1 MIDPITDDDLIAF
14 VDGQIDPMRR
24 LDVEAHLAANPAAAA
39 RVMAEMHDRDAL
51 RACFERVPGPGPDR
65 NMVLA
70 RRFDRNLRWR
80 RVASRLKRAAAIAV
94 LVGAGWLAH
103 DEIGRFG
110 VPDTLAAT
118 PDPALIAD
126 ARQARVVAQLRK
138 SIGGQADDPVYDR
151 ARLRSATGID
161 LPALPDGWRVRDI
174 QVFPA
179 RHGHRDRGRPR
190 DRPLRRGVAVRHPR
204 HPRRTH
210 DAHHR
215 LGRRRRRLVERRRHR
230 LRPERSAQRRGPAAG
245 GEPPRRRSGEPLRP
259 RRTPARGLDRAPRR
273 VPKIGHAG
281 RGSSTGPSRGR

>member
-24 LDVEAHLAANPAAAA
+24 LEVEAHLAADPAAAA

-65 NMVLA
+65 TVALA

-118 PDPALIAD
+118 PDPALLAD
-126 ARQARVVAQLRK
+126 ARQARAVAQLRK
-138 SIGGQADDPVYDR
+138 SIAGQGDGPVYDR
-151 ARLRSATGID
+151 ARLRSVTGID
-161 LPALPDGWRVRDI
+161 LPALPEGWHVRDI
-174 QVFPA
+174 QIFPA
-179 RHGHRDRGRPR
+179 RHGTGIEIALDAGAFGEASLFATRGI
-190 DRPLRRGVAVRHPR
+190 RG
-204 HPRRTH
+204 
-210 DAHHR
+210 
-215 LGRRRRRLVERRRHR
+215 
-230 LRPERSAQRRGPAAG
+230 GPATLTGSDDGDVLSWNAG
-245 GEPPRRRSGEPLRP
+245 DTAYALSGPPDDADLRQ
-259 RRTPARGLDRAPRR
+259 AASLLG
-273 VPKIGHAG
+273 AG
-281 RGSSTGPSRGR
+281 AAIR

>member
-1 MIDPITDDDLIAF
+1 MDPITDDDLIAF
-14 VDGQIDPMRR
+14 IDGQIAPMRR
-24 LDVEAHLAANPAAAA
+24 LEVEAHLAGNPEAAA

-65 NMVLA
+65 NVVLA

-126 ARQARVVAQLRK
+126 ARQARAVAQLRK
-138 SIGGQADDPVYDR
+138 SLVGPGDTVYDR
-151 ARLRSATGID
+151 ARLRAVTGID
-161 LPALPDGWRVRDI
+161 LPALPDGWHVRDI

-179 RHGHRDRGRPR
+179 RNGTGIEMALDAGPFGEASLFATRGIRGGPATLTGSEDGDVLSWNAGDTAYALIGPR
-190 DRPLRRGVAVRHPR
+190 DDADLRQA
-204 HPRRTH
+204 
-210 DAHHR
+210 ASL
-215 LGRRRRRLVERRRHR
+215 LG
-230 LRPERSAQRRGPAAG
+230 AG
-245 GEPPRRRSGEPLRP
+245 TAIR
-259 RRTPARGLDRAPRR
+259 
-273 VPKIGHAG
+273 
-281 RGSSTGPSRGR
+281 

>member
-14 VDGQIDPMRR
+14 VDGQIEPMRR
-24 LDVEAHLAANPAAAA
+24 LDVEAHLAADPAAAA

-65 NMVLA
+65 TVALA
-70 RRFDRNLRWR
+70 RRFDRNMRWR

-126 ARQARVVAQLRK
+126 ARQARAVAQLRK
-138 SIGGQADDPVYDR
+138 SVSGQADGPVYDR
-151 ARLRSATGID
+151 ARLRSVTGID

-174 QVFPA
+174 QIFPA
-179 RHGHRDRGRPR
+179 RHDTGIELALEAGDYGEASLFATRGIRGGPATLTGSEDGDIVSWNAGETAYALIGPR
-190 DRPLRRGVAVRHPR
+190 DDAALRRVAGL
-204 HPRRTH
+204 
-210 DAHHR
+210 
-215 LGRRRRRLVERRRHR
+215 LG
-230 LRPERSAQRRGPAAG
+230 AGPAA
-245 GEPPRRRSGEPLRP
+245 R
-259 RRTPARGLDRAPRR
+259 
-273 VPKIGHAG
+273 
-281 RGSSTGPSRGR
+281 

>member
-24 LDVEAHLAANPAAAA
+24 LDVEAHLASDPAAAA

-65 NMVLA
+65 TVALA

-126 ARQARVVAQLRK
+126 ARQARAVAQLRK
-138 SIGGQADDPVYDR
+138 SISGEADGPVYDR
-151 ARLRSATGID
+151 ARLRSVTGID
-161 LPALPDGWRVRDI
+161 LPPLPEGWRVRDI
-174 QVFPA
+174 QIFPA
-179 RHGHRDRGRPR
+179 RHGTGIEIALETGGYGEASLFATRGICGGPARLTGSEDGDVVSWNAGDTAYALIGPR
-190 DRPLRRGVAVRHPR
+190 DDAALQQVA
-204 HPRRTH
+204 
-210 DAHHR
+210 AL
-215 LGRRRRRLVERRRHR
+215 LG
-230 LRPERSAQRRGPAAG
+230 AGPAA
-245 GEPPRRRSGEPLRP
+245 R
-259 RRTPARGLDRAPRR
+259 
-273 VPKIGHAG
+273 
-281 RGSSTGPSRGR
+281 

>member
-1 MIDPITDDDLIAF
+1 MPTDDCDRRIASGHAGFEDFTMIDPITDDDLIAF

-179 RHGHRDRGRPR
+179 RHGTGIEVALETERFGEASLFATRGIRGGPTTLITGSDDGDVVSWNAGDTAYALSGPR
-190 DRPLRRGVAVRHPR
+190 SDADLRQA
-204 HPRRTH
+204 
-210 DAHHR
+210 ASL
-215 LGRRRRRLVERRRHR
+215 LG
-230 LRPERSAQRRGPAAG
+230 AGPA
-245 GEPPRRRSGEPLRP
+245 
-259 RRTPARGLDRAPRR
+259 
-273 VPKIGHAG
+273 
-281 RGSSTGPSRGR
+281 SR

>member
-24 LDVEAHLAANPAAAA
+24 LDVEAHLANNPEAAA

-51 RACFERVPGPGPDR
+51 RACFDRVPGPGPDR
-65 NMVLA
+65 NVVLA

-126 ARQARVVAQLRK
+126 ARQARAVAQLRK
-138 SIGGQADDPVYDR
+138 SIVAQGDPVYDR
-151 ARLRSATGID
+151 ARLQAVTGID
-161 LPALPDGWRVRDI
+161 LPALPEGWRVRDI
-174 QVFPA
+174 QIFPA
-179 RHGHRDRGRPR
+179 RHGTGIEIALDAGRFGEASLFATRGI
-190 DRPLRRGVAVRHPR
+190 RG
-204 HPRRTH
+204 
-210 DAHHR
+210 
-215 LGRRRRRLVERRRHR
+215 
-230 LRPERSAQRRGPAAG
+230 GPATLSGSEDGDVLSWNAG
-245 GEPPRRRSGEPLRP
+245 DTAYALSGPADDDALRQAA
-259 RRTPARGLDRAPRR
+259 TLLG
-273 VPKIGHAG
+273 AG
-281 RGSSTGPSRGR
+281 SALR

>member
-14 VDGQIDPMRR
+14 IDGQIEPMRR
-24 LDVEAHLAANPAAAA
+24 LDVEAHLATDPAAAA

-65 NMVLA
+65 TVALA

-126 ARQARVVAQLRK
+126 ARQARAVAQLRK
-138 SIGGQADDPVYDR
+138 SINGEAGGPVYDR
-151 ARLRSATGID
+151 ARLRSVTGID
-161 LPALPDGWRVRDI
+161 LPTLPEGWRVRDI
-174 QVFPA
+174 QIFPA
-179 RHGHRDRGRPR
+179 RHGTGIEVALEAGGYGEASLFATRGIRGGPATLTGSEDGDIVSWNAGETAYALIGPR
-190 DRPLRRGVAVRHPR
+190 DDAALRQVAGL
-204 HPRRTH
+204 
-210 DAHHR
+210 
-215 LGRRRRRLVERRRHR
+215 LG
-230 LRPERSAQRRGPAAG
+230 AGPAA
-245 GEPPRRRSGEPLRP
+245 R
-259 RRTPARGLDRAPRR
+259 
-273 VPKIGHAG
+273 
-281 RGSSTGPSRGR
+281 